1 MEGNVIMSSETDL
14 KNALLGESIDI
25 KVIKHISDLTI
36 SRLATSAPAT
46 PVSGS
51 VWWDEANNKLMIYNA
66 TTAAWKEEV
75 FT

>member
-1 MEGNVIMSSETDL
+1 MSNETDL
-14 KNALLGESIDI
+14 KNALLGESVDV

-36 SRLATSAPAT
+36 SKLATSAPAV

-66 TTAAWKEEV
+66 TTTTWKEEV
-75 FT
+75 FS